1 MRTVPVAAALLVI
14 VGGICFEV
22 RGNSRETR
30 TDSAPHNY
38 LAKSSD
44 GESAQELVLPGT
56 RAGKTSDSPFL
67 ISQEV
72 GSPSDE
78 RRHPKPHRVTLSWE
92 PSQSG
97 VESGDTVGYNV
108 FRCGGPSVR
117 CVKLNTDLVIG
128 PSYVDYQVRAGRT
141 YFYATT
147 AVNQAGRQSRRSNIV
162 KVVIPFP

>member
-14 VGGICFEV
+14 LGGISFAA

-38 LAKSSD
+38 LTKSSD
-44 GESAQELVLPGT
+44 GKSGQELALPGP
-56 RAGKTSDSPFL
+56 RVGKTSDSPFL
-67 ISQEV
+67 VSQEV
-72 GSPSDE
+72 GSPPDG
-78 RRHPKPHRVTLSWE
+78 RRRPKPHRVTLSWE

-108 FRCGGPSVR
+108 FRCGGASAR
-117 CVKLNTDLVIG
+117 CVRINTDLVIG
-128 PSYVDYQVRAGRT
+128 PSYVDYQVRAGST